1 MSRKTSWE
9 KLRVK
14 LGYRKEE
21 LARKAGISSRTIMR
35 LEAGDPGVS
44 PETKSKIKNALVG
57 NTPIRFRL

>member
-1 MSRKTSWE
+1 MANVNSWK

-21 LARKAGISSRTIMR
+21 LARKAGISSRTIIR
-35 LEAGDPGVS
+35 LEAGDPSVS

-57 NTPIRFRL
+57 NIPVRFRI